1 VAIVTEKEV
10 ADAERLRQVLKGL
23 DADDLAG
30 FLEWSMRFQLQPD
43 DPLWGA
49 VLATRVA
56 YQAAATSVGAATDLS
71 QEVKQIPRLI
81 YRGATQ
87 AANEVAASIASQSD
101 AFVSRLEA
109 GGTKFAQHF
118 YAEAG
123 PLLDQSMAKG
133 KGALDSALSHG
144 ALKLEK
150 AEKTLL
156 AELSSA
162 KIEHYIQGAKQ
173 QALATFTDEARKAA
187 QAAVRMDLTWSYAVT
202 GVVILV
208 LILVGWIGN
217 YFYLHATDRITPEPI
232 QQYTNG
238 KRYCHQAGQDYVCV
252 LTKAPPES

>member
-1 VAIVTEKEV
+1 VAIVTEKET
-10 ADAERLRQVLKGL
+10 ADAERLRQILKGL

-30 FLEWSMRFQLQPD
+30 FLEWSMRFQIQPD
-43 DPLWGA
+43 DPLWGV

-71 QEVKQIPRLI
+71 REVEQIPRLI
-81 YRGATQ
+81 YRGAAK
-87 AANEVAASIASQSD
+87 AANEVAASISGQSD

-109 GGTKFAQHF
+109 GGTKFAQNF
-118 YAEAG
+118 YAEVE

-133 KGALDSALSHG
+133 KGALDSALSNG
-144 ALKLEK
+144 ALKLKK
-150 AEKTLL
+150 AEENLL

-162 KIEHYIQGAKQ
+162 KIEHYIQGAKRE
-173 QALATFTDEARKAA
+173 ALATFTDEARQAA

-202 GVVILV
+202 GLV
-208 LILVGWIGN
+208 MLALILVGWIGN
-217 YFYLHATDRITPEPI
+217 DIYLHATDRITPEPI

-238 KRYCHQAGQDYVCV
+238 QRYCHQSGPDYVCV